1 MDVVCFVGLNVL
13 RFHIIIYYLLLSVGD
28 CYVLCTCLKIQTLLD
43 KSPSENTTKGRG
55 CGWVY

>member
-43 KSPSENTTKGRG
+43 KSPSENRALMSA
-55 CGWVY
+55 